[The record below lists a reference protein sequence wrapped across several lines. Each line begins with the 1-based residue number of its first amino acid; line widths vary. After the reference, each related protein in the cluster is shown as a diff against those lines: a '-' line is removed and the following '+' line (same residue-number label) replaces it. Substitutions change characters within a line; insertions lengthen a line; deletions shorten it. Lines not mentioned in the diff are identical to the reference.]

1 MHDIFEAHLAE
12 PEAVLALGEAEQL
25 AAARPAALLCYEA
38 DPACCHRRVLTDRFA
53 AERGFEVNDLRI
65 PL

>member
-12 PEAVLALGEAEQL
+12 PEAVVALADAADLAEK
-25 AAARPAALLCYEA
+25 RPSALLFYEA
-38 DPACCHRRVLTDRFA
+38 DPAQCHRRILTDRLVDQ
-53 AERGFEVNDLRI
+53 GFEVTDLRI